1 MALNAEL
8 TSKLD
13 ANSLVQAFLGDL
25 SGSSGSLNAIASPA
39 SPDQLTA
46 AAGTCNSFLPA
57 PLLDAVG
64 RFANVALPS
73 AQIPATITRIE
84 TALTAIEGFTTRDLG
99 ADLTSLAEQ
108 LKTELEGSNEQGIPG
123 TVLKVADL
131 LTGSPTFSSVRDVL
145 SGLMAGVDCPALP
158 DAITDYLPA
167 FASTVRTIAGLMV
180 YETVL
185 AEGESLT
192 AIVGGLFTADRAQRL
207 ADGFDQS
214 LRAGTGTLAQ
224 ALAAADGS
232 DTARVDALIA
242 ALENAAAQLA
252 ALDSYVS
259 EGMGFGEA
267 TLVHLNITQVQAE
280 IAAAGALLR
289 DPDLGSLRRVI
300 ESLAAKS
307 QPIASLLDPGTAAA
321 RGMEDVLQL
330 AEAQVAQAASAIRS
344 LDASV
349 LVSPLT
355 DGINTITEPLRD
367 FTSLVEQ
374 LVTEVRAALEQVRSM
389 VAALP
394 IDDLAVAI
402 RSALAP
408 VTEALQFLQHLVDEI
423 REALELA
430 ANTAL
435 EALGEVEGTVDQFK
449 QEIEALFAEART
461 LIDGLHIDRIVSTIT
476 DKVNEFVGLLQQ
488 AQMKPYFDTA
498 ASAIGTAAD
507 IVSNVPLY
515 LLPDSMKAD
524 LDAALAPVREVDAA
538 AVETKIE

>member
-1 MALNAEL
+1 SARFSAPTAGRSSSACTAGICSTAGSARFPRCSMPWRSCRTRRRCTAASSKAFSSSPQVDAFPMALNAEL

-46 AAGTCNSFLPA
+46 AAGTGNSFLPA

-145 SGLMAGVDCPALP
+145 SGLMAGVDGPALP

-185 AEGESLT
+185 AEGERLT

-242 ALENAAAQLA
+242 ALEKAAAQLA
-252 ALDSYVS
+252 ALDSY
-259 EGMGFGEA
+259 
-267 TLVHLNITQVQAE
+267 E
-280 IAAAGALLR
+280 IG
-289 DPDLGSLRRVI
+289 
-300 ESLAAKS
+300 
-307 QPIASLLDPGTAAA
+307 
-321 RGMEDVLQL
+321 
-330 AEAQVAQAASAIRS
+330 
-344 LDASV
+344 
-349 LVSPLT
+349 
-355 DGINTITEPLRD
+355 
-367 FTSLVEQ
+367 
-374 LVTEVRAALEQVRSM
+374 
-389 VAALP
+389 
-394 IDDLAVAI
+394 
-402 RSALAP
+402 
-408 VTEALQFLQHLVDEI
+408 
-423 REALELA
+423 
-430 ANTAL
+430 
-435 EALGEVEGTVDQFK
+435 
-449 QEIEALFAEART
+449 
-461 LIDGLHIDRIVSTIT
+461 
-476 DKVNEFVGLLQQ
+476 
-488 AQMKPYFDTA
+488 
-498 ASAIGTAAD
+498 
-507 IVSNVPLY
+507 
-515 LLPDSMKAD
+515 
-524 LDAALAPVREVDAA
+524 
-538 AVETKIE
+538 